1 MSEMNQWSAGEQ
13 KKKVIETHHYFVK
26 YEDKET
32 IDINAGNFS
41 YVLGYSDEDVK
52 SSMSNIDVAFLR
64 GNSGESS
71 IHNDA
76 LINYICNKGNWSGLA
91 WAVSG
96 SDAVEAAIAM
106 NDFYWQCLGQHKP
119 KIISFTPGYHG
130 TTMLAKHLR
139 GEYLYLNRA
148 ELIDAPVWRSVFD
161 REQQEQLA
169 LQSIRNKLQQS
180 DVGCIIMETLPWVG
194 CISPY
199 SQNWW
204 ESIRKL
210 CDEYQIL
217 FVLDDVAICYGK
229 LGHMFGWQEY
239 NVQPDICA
247 IGKALTAGYSPLGA
261 AVCNKKVYDVLQYK
275 SWDHGHTWS
284 PNMQGVAAA
293 ITASVK
299 IESLLHRVPVINSKL
314 ESIGDKLGLTYRS
327 AGLFIAYDTNQFYSL
342 ADLHSVGLTATMAGE
357 NCIKV
362 VAPLIADD
370 HYFDSIE
377 RSFST
382 LLARK

>member
-52 SSMSNIDVAFLR
+52 SSMSNINVAFLR

-71 IHNDA
+71 THNDA
-76 LINYICNKGNWSGLA
+76 LINYICDKGNWSGLA

>member
-1 MSEMNQWSAGEQ
+1 
-13 KKKVIETHHYFVK
+13 
-26 YEDKET
+26 
-32 IDINAGNFS
+32 
-41 YVLGYSDEDVK
+41 
-52 SSMSNIDVAFLR
+52 
-64 GNSGESS
+64 
-71 IHNDA
+71 
-76 LINYICNKGNWSGLA
+76 
-91 WAVSG
+91 
-96 SDAVEAAIAM
+96 
-106 NDFYWQCLGQHKP
+106 
-119 KIISFTPGYHG
+119 
-130 TTMLAKHLR
+130 
-139 GEYLYLNRA
+139 
-148 ELIDAPVWRSVFD
+148 
-161 REQQEQLA
+161 
-169 LQSIRNKLQQS
+169 
-180 DVGCIIMETLPWVG
+180 
-194 CISPY
+194 
-199 SQNWW
+199 
-204 ESIRKL
+204 
-210 CDEYQIL
+210 
-217 FVLDDVAICYGK
+217 
-229 LGHMFGWQEY
+229 MFGWQEY

-327 AGLFIAYDTNQFYSL
+327 AGLLIAYDTNKFYSL

>member
-1 MSEMNQWSAGEQ
+1 
-13 KKKVIETHHYFVK
+13 
-26 YEDKET
+26 
-32 IDINAGNFS
+32 
-41 YVLGYSDEDVK
+41 
-52 SSMSNIDVAFLR
+52 
-64 GNSGESS
+64 
-71 IHNDA
+71 
-76 LINYICNKGNWSGLA
+76 
-91 WAVSG
+91 
-96 SDAVEAAIAM
+96 
-106 NDFYWQCLGQHKP
+106 
-119 KIISFTPGYHG
+119 
-130 TTMLAKHLR
+130 
-139 GEYLYLNRA
+139 
-148 ELIDAPVWRSVFD
+148 
-161 REQQEQLA
+161 
-169 LQSIRNKLQQS
+169 
-180 DVGCIIMETLPWVG
+180 METLPWVG

-370 HYFDSIE
+370 HYFDLIE
-377 RSFST
+377 HSFST